1 MRQFSFD
8 DDHDEELDE
17 FFNEMEFE
25 VSGAEYE
32 QMMQHQMQMQQAQVG
47 LAHREMDLR
56 LLVEVM
62 RACEKTMFWSWK
74 SPERKQ
80 EIITSM
86 YHGMLQLMNL
96 SEE

>member
-25 VSGAEYE
+25 VPDAEYH

-56 LLVEVM
+56 LLLEVI
-62 RACEKTMFWSWK
+62 RSCEATWFWSWK
-74 SPERKQ
+74 SPKKKQ
-80 EIITSM
+80 ETISAM
-86 YHGMLQLMNL
+86 YLGMLQLINT